1 MLARVA
7 VQGTIAARV
16 PERARG
22 VAAAALSGVL
32 LAGSLPPQG
41 VPELV
46 FVAMVPLLLALRSR
60 SDWRAGL
67 RLGYLTGAVMMA
79 VGYPWFIGLFQVFGD
94 LPLAA
99 ALAIFV
105 VYCSW
110 SAVPV
115 AVYGAL
121 MVALPRT
128 RAWPWLAGVCFTGL
142 WWSWPALLPFT
153 VTMGLASRP
162 AYIQGAELG
171 GAALIELLV
180 IGCSM
185 CVVEAVVRRGRWRW
199 RLLIAAIAIPGLMFA
214 LGTWRIA
221 SLEGETTRTI
231 RFGLVQPNIPL
242 LWEDE
247 GADQQKL
254 TRLREP
260 SAQAQAGGAEIVVWP
275 ENMYPWP
282 LDRPMLTDVDDEDR
296 VLALHALPTLFGAGS
311 IADSE
316 KYAHNTAFYMTADG
330 TIRNSYDK
338 VLLVPLGEHIPLV
351 DPDWATAQM
360 PGLAH
365 NLAGVGP
372 TRFIVEPGPVGSGTP
387 VVSLGPLICYEDV
400 FAEFATRVAGVVGGV
415 EVFVN
420 LSNDTWFG
428 ALSEAWEHQALAQF
442 RSVEHR
448 IPMVRSVNSGPSAA
462 IDRAGRII
470 ASTPQR
476 AADKHALVPAELL
489 LVDVPVG
496 RDTESAPTVFARFGW
511 LLVYLCRALA
521 LGLLL
526 RLWWTRRRGP
536 RRVLTRAEILGN

>member
-7 VQGTIAARV
+7 GQGT
-16 PERARG
+16 RARG
-22 VAAAALSGVL
+22 LAAAAASGVL
-32 LAGSLPPQG
+32 LAASLPPQG
-41 VPELV
+41 VPVLM
-46 FVAMVPLLLALRSR
+46 FVALAPLLMALRSCER
-60 SDWRAGL
+60 WRDGL
-67 RLGYLTGAVMMA
+67 RLGYVTGAVMMA
-79 VGYPWFIGLFQVFGD
+79 VGYPWFVGLFQVFGD

-115 AVYGAL
+115 AVWGAL

-128 RAWPWLAGVCFTGL
+128 RAWPWLAGACFTGL

-153 VTMGLASRP
+153 VTLGLASQP
-162 AYIQGAELG
+162 AFIQGAELG
-171 GAALIELLV
+171 GAALIEWLA
-180 IGCSM
+180 IGCSV
-185 CVVEAVVRRGRWRW
+185 CVAEALARRGRWRW
-199 RLLIAAIAIPGLMFA
+199 RLLAAAAGIPALMYG

-254 TRLREP
+254 ARLREP
-260 SAQAQAGGAEIVVWP
+260 SARAQAGGAEIVVWP

-282 LDRPMLTDVDDEDR
+282 LDRPMMRDVEDDDR

-311 IADSE
+311 IADGD
-316 KYAHNTAFYMTADG
+316 KYGHNTAFYMTADG
-330 TIRNSYDK
+330 DILGAYDK

-365 NLAGVGP
+365 NIAGVGP
-372 TRFIVEPGPVGSGTP
+372 TRFVVAPGPVGSEKP

-400 FAEFATRVAGVVGGV
+400 FAEFARGVAGVVGGV

-420 LSNDTWFG
+420 LSNDSWFG
-428 ALSEAWEHQALAQF
+428 AMSEAWEHQALAQF

-470 ASTPQR
+470 AGTPQR
-476 AADKHALVPAELL
+476 AADKHALVPAEVL

-496 RDTESAPTVFARFGW
+496 RDSESAPTVFARFGW

-526 RLWWTRRRGP
+526 RLWWQRRRGP
-536 RRVLTRAEILGN
+536 RRVLTRAEILGH

>member
-1 MLARVA
+1 M
-7 VQGTIAARV
+7 TIAT
-16 PERARG
+16 ERWRG
-22 VAAAALSGVL
+22 VVAALMSGAL

-41 VPELV
+41 LPELV
-46 FVAMVPLLLALRSR
+46 FVAIVPLLVVLRAR
-60 SDWRAGL
+60 TAWREGL
-67 RLGYLTGAVMMA
+67 RLGFVTGAVMMA
-79 VGYPWFIGLFQVFGD
+79 LGYPWFIGLFQVFGD
-94 LPLAA
+94 LPLVA
-99 ALAIFV
+99 ALLIFA

-115 AVYGAL
+115 AVWAAL
-121 MVALPRT
+121 MVALPRS
-128 RAWPWLAGVCFTGL
+128 RGWPPLAAMTFTGL

-162 AYIQGAELG
+162 VWIQGAELG

-180 IGCSM
+180 FGCSV
-185 CVVEAVVRRGRWRW
+185 CVVEALAGRGARRWRW
-199 RLLIAAIAIPGLMFA
+199 LAAASAIPALMFA
-214 LGTWRIA
+214 LGTWRVA
-221 SLEGETTRTI
+221 GLEGETVRTL

-254 TRLREP
+254 ARLREP
-260 SAQAQAGGAEIVVWP
+260 SARAQAGGAEIVVWP

-282 LDRPMLTDVDDEDR
+282 LDRPMLRDVQDEDR

-311 IADSE
+311 IADAD
-316 KYAHNTAFYMTADG
+316 KYAHNTAFFLTAEG
-330 TIRNSYDK
+330 TIGGSYDK

-365 NLAGVGP
+365 NIAGAGP
-372 TRFIVEPGPVGSGTP
+372 TRFVVTPGPPGSAAPG
-387 VVSLGPLICYEDV
+387 VSLGPLICYEDV
-400 FAEFATRVAGVVGGV
+400 FAEFARRVAGVVGGV

-428 ALSEAWEHQALAQF
+428 ALSEAWQHQALAQF

-470 ASTPQR
+470 AGTPQR
-476 AADKHALVPAELL
+476 AADKAALVPAELL
-489 LVDVPVG
+489 LVDVPIG
-496 RDTESAPTVFARFGW
+496 RDTERAPTVFARAGW
-511 LLVYLCRALA
+511 LLVHLCRALG

-526 RLWWTRRRGP
+526 RLWWTRRR
-536 RRVLTRAEILGN
+536 TRAEGLAK